1 MSAEAAAVKSG
12 DLGAW
17 LSAIGLSE
25 VLDAM
30 EDIGAESPHDL
41 MYLEQDDIESLGLQG
56 GPRLTLLS
64 AIGRIEGIEAG
75 NAPAPAPAAPAIEPA
90 PAPAPPPSSAG
101 HEEHGHILHL
111 HREEMDRERQKTAAE
126 ASRRSALEQEVA
138 ALRSQ
143 VADACASTTRA
154 ERELNATLERTKRQL
169 DDLASKNRQLEAQA
183 ASAPAPSNNAADSAA
198 RRAAEAKAE
207 RLAAQLREAQAAASS
222 APSSATGGGSE
233 ARPPGTDG
241 GGEPMAV
248 IGIACRFA
256 AADNPAQFWSNLEA
270 GRDCVTVGPRGRWD
284 VDDFFDP
291 DPEAPGKSYSHW
303 GGFLDEIQGFEPA
316 FFGISQRECHSMD
329 PQQRLFLECA
339 WEAME
344 DAGKPPIPNIPAESL
359 EMACS

>member
-90 PAPAPPPSSAG
+90 PAPAPPQSSAG

-183 ASAPAPSNNAADSAA
+183 ASAPPPSNNAADSAA

-233 ARPPGTDG
+233 ARPVLT
-241 GGEPMAV
+241 V
-248 IGIACRFA
+248 RVF
-256 AADNPAQFWSNLEA
+256 FA
-270 GRDCVTVGPRGRWD
+270 GR
-284 VDDFFDP
+284 
-291 DPEAPGKSYSHW
+291 EES
-303 GGFLDEIQGFEPA
+303 GGFE
-316 FFGISQRECHSMD
+316 
-329 PQQRLFLECA
+329 FLVITQSRTKRCR
-339 WEAME
+339 
-344 DAGKPPIPNIPAESL
+344 
-359 EMACS
+359 